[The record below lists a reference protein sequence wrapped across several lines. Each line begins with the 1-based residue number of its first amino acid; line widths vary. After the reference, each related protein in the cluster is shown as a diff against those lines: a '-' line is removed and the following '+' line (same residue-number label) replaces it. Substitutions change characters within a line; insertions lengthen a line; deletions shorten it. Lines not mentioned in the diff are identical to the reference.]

1 MKSIKDVSSL
11 LSTLEFLEH
20 IGAGEPIADLPHL
33 KSNLELYSAKK
44 LFPKIQAPEK
54 LQASINMPVN
64 RNVPESARAVAQ
76 MPPQLSPTTPIT
88 PLPRRP
94 VAPQLKETQSHI
106 EDAKKLAQ
114 GAKTLSELKTALE
127 SFQGCALKHTA
138 MSTVFADGNAEA
150 DIMLIGEAPG
160 ADEDRQGLPF
170 VGTSGQLLDNML
182 YAIGKT
188 RKDDFYIANVIP
200 WRPPGN
206 RPPTTE
212 ETRICLPFIQ
222 RHIELKNPKVL
233 IFIGATAAKT
243 LLGTKEGMSKLRGK
257 WFDYPVGEN
266 GEVTETLSDQK
277 PDQKNAKTIPAT
289 VLFHPS
295 YLLRSPGQKKHAW
308 EDLLKI
314 KKAL

>member
-20 IGAGEPIADLPHL
+20 IGAGEPLADLPPL
-33 KSNLELYSAKK
+33 KSSLELYSAKK
-44 LFPKIQAPEK
+44 LFPKIQAPGKVQSPLNESVNK
-54 LQASINMPVN
+54 NVFAPAQAEGHSSVQPT
-64 RNVPESARAVAQ
+64 PAPQRAS
-76 MPPQLSPTTPIT
+76 PP
-88 PLPRRP
+88 PRS

-106 EDAKKLAQ
+106 DDAKKLAR
-114 GAKTLSELKTALE
+114 GAKTLPELKAALE

-138 MSTVFADGNAEA
+138 MNTVFADGNAGA

-206 RPPTTE
+206 RPPTSE
-212 ETRICLPFIQ
+212 ETKLCLPFIQ
-222 RHIELKNPKVL
+222 RHIELKNPKIL
-233 IFIGATAAKT
+233 IFIGATAAKS
-243 LLGTKEGMSKLRGK
+243 LLGTKDGMSKLRGK
-257 WFDYPVGEN
+257 WFDYPVGKEEEGAEIPS
-266 GEVTETLSDQK
+266 GEKKAQI
-277 PDQKNAKTIPAT
+277 IPAT

-295 YLLRSPGQKKHAW
+295 YLLRSPGQKKQAW

>member
-20 IGAGEPIADLPHL
+20 VGAGDPIADLPSL

-44 LFPKIQAPEK
+44 LLPKAQAPEK
-54 LQASINMPVN
+54 LQDSVYVPVN
-64 RNVPESARAVAQ
+64 KNVQDRERSSAYNSPIQ
-76 MPPQLSPTTPIT
+76 TPPS
-88 PLPRRP
+88 LPPRFI
-94 VAPQLKETQSHI
+94 APQLKEIQSHLD
-106 EDAKKLAQ
+106 DAKRLAQ
-114 GAKTLSELKTALE
+114 GAKTLPELKAALE
-127 SFQGCALKHTA
+127 SFQGCGLKHTA
-138 MSTVFADGNAEA
+138 MNTVFADGNVNA

-182 YAIGKT
+182 YSIGKN
-188 RKDDFYIANVIP
+188 RKNDFYISNVIP

-206 RPPTTE
+206 LPPTTE

-222 RHIELKNPKVL
+222 RHIELKKPKVL
-233 IFIGATAAKT
+233 IFVGATAAKT

-257 WFDYPVGEN
+257 WFDYIVNEEDRN
-266 GEVTETLSDQK
+266 AEALLDTKEK
-277 PDQKNAKTIPAT
+277 PTAIPST

-308 EDLLKI
+308 ADLLKI

>member
-20 IGAGEPIADLPHL
+20 IGAGEPIAELPTS
-33 KSNLELYSAKK
+33 KSTLELYSAKK

-64 RNVPESARAVAQ
+64 RNVPEVTQAIAPRTLQTAPASP
-76 MPPQLSPTTPIT
+76 MPPLA
-88 PLPRRP
+88 RRS
-94 VAPQLKETQSHI
+94 VAPQLKETQSHV

-114 GAKTLSELKTALE
+114 SAKTLSELQEALE
-127 SFQGCALKHTA
+127 SFQGCGLKHTS
-138 MSTVFADGNAEA
+138 MSTVFADGNSQA

-206 RPPTTE
+206 RPPTSE
-212 ETRICLPFIQ
+212 ETRICLPFIR

-233 IFIGATAAKT
+233 IFIGATAAKA

-257 WFDYPVGEN
+257 WFGYPVSED
-266 GEVTETLSDQK
+266 EPRSADLSDQK
-277 PDQKNAKTIPAT
+277 QLCTIPAT

-314 KKAL
+314 KKALKKL